1 MWSLC
6 LSLFIVL
13 TVSALWVADS
23 VGPGV
28 MLWQMPAAFTSL
40 GVPPAYACIFFL
52 SAFLFSLMYLVG
64 ASVLSTLCVCSRAGM
79 FCLAEE
85 IISLSC
91 FGGLPELLR
100 WIVWAVAVDC
110 LSCYGELSELLQW
123 IVWAVTVNC
132 LSCYCELSELLVNCL
147 SCYCELSELLQWIVW
162 AVTVN
167 CLSCYCELSE
177 VLLWFVCYHLCI
189 IIIIIKRISRA
200 PIYHT
205 RWEGSTG
212 RFTITLTTYK

>member
-100 WIVWAVAVDC
+100 WIAWAVTVDC
-110 LSCYGELSELLQW
+110 LSCYGGLSELLRWIVWAVGELSELLMW

-132 LSCYCELSELLVNCL
+132 LSCYGELSELLLWIVWAVG
-147 SCYCELSELLQWIVW
+147 ELSELLLWIVW
-162 AVTVN
+162 GVTVIR
-167 CLSCYCELSE
+167 
-177 VLLWFVCYHLCI
+177 LLPLMYNNNNNKEDF
-189 IIIIIKRISRA
+189 
-200 PIYHT
+200 
-205 RWEGSTG
+205 
-212 RFTITLTTYK
+212 